1 MTNVIELAKQA
12 GFDIAT
18 GMNKNHWPCVGGIDI
33 EDEVVLLIKLVR
45 NAALEEAA
53 QKCVN
58 YPEWAHWGQTD
69 NYVIA
74 NKGAQ
79 DCAAAIESLKE
90 PTP

>member
-1 MTNVIELAKQA
+1 MTKEQVIAWSDQA
-12 GFDIAT
+12 
-18 GMNKNHWPCVGGIDI
+18 
-33 EDEVVLLIKLVR
+33 DEHADKTLQCKGEFHPDWHEVRDAYFANLVR

-79 DCAAAIESLKE
+79 DCASAIESLKE

>member
-12 GFDIAT
+12 GFDDKA
-18 GMNKNHWPCVGGIDI
+18 GWGCDFGCNLSNL
-33 EDEVVLLIKLVR
+33 ERFAKLVR

-90 PTP
+90 STP